1 MNSTDNILQ
10 LNDYLSLHRIHDRD
24 MNFLNLDRCLRQPYI
39 INTISNNETIGG
51 ISLVD
56 NCLIQMPTF
65 VSDYTNLIELN
76 VSHNELNN
84 TEFILYRS
92 LNDNELTESFW
103 NEKLKINSTD
113 QSSRKIDHS
122 KVNCRIN
129 RWKTNTEQT
138 KVR

>member
-10 LNDYLSLHRIHDRD
+10 LNDYLSLHDRD

-56 NCLIQMPTF
+56 KYLIQMSNF

-84 TEFILYRS
+84 TEFILYRP
-92 LNDNELTESFW
+92 L
-103 NEKLKINSTD
+103 INLQERS
-113 QSSRKIDHS
+113 I
-122 KVNCRIN
+122 I
-129 RWKTNTEQT
+129 
-138 KVR
+138 